1 MCVSLVVRA
10 SEFGLVSACL
20 RGQDAEAPS
29 EDAGDS
35 DRFG

>member
-1 MCVSLVVRA
+1 MSVGLLVRA

-35 DRFG
+35 DGFG